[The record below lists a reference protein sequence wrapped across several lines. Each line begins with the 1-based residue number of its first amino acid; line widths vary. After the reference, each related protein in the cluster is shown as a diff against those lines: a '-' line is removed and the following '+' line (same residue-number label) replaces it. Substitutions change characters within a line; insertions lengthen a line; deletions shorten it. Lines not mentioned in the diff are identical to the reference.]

1 MCHVVTIAGQK
12 IGQNGKKSEIPFPLL
27 ASTIHILLPSALL
40 IGFSGP
46 CTHSPACD
54 FHLAAWVSR
63 EVKTRT
69 DYVHNTCEIVRF
81 EKVLGNLLSTDDI
94 IKRTLQKEIRFRIFR
109 NKIHATL
116 SRKKPALFNKKIQCI
131 CGLSQNLYLYVVT
144 YVVTYSLS
152 AIISCKYFFPC
163 LSFNSFTVPENSK
176 NHPTKFSLDLR
187 FEEVYG
193 VCAFA
198 NIIPYIISRPS
209 EVYVHLWIFFT
220 DV

>member
-12 IGQNGKKSEIPFPLL
+12 IGQNGKKSEISFPLL
-27 ASTIHILLPSALL
+27 ASTIHILLSSELL

-116 SRKKPALFNKKIQCI
+116 SRKKPALFNKK
-131 CGLSQNLYLYVVT
+131 
-144 YVVTYSLS
+144 
-152 AIISCKYFFPC
+152 
-163 LSFNSFTVPENSK
+163 NSMY
-176 NHPTKFSLDLR
+176 LR
-187 FEEVYG
+187 FFSEPVL
-193 VCAFA
+193 VCSYVCS
-198 NIIPYIISRPS
+198 YILTLS
-209 EVYVHLWIFFT
+209 HNFMQIFFSMFVFQQFYST
-220 DV
+220 RKQQKSSHKIFT